1 MGRFQQG
8 TVVYKAPSET
18 AGDPWNPVTGTA
30 HEYTLNATVRGVGD
44 MYRDSTLIQESDLLV
59 TAAVFGVQ
67 PVTSGKLVIDGR
79 QHEIVSIEQT
89 PAAGIAITWRFV
101 ARA

>member
-1 MGRFQQG
+1 MDRFQQG

-79 QHEIVSIEQT
+79 QHEIVSIEHT